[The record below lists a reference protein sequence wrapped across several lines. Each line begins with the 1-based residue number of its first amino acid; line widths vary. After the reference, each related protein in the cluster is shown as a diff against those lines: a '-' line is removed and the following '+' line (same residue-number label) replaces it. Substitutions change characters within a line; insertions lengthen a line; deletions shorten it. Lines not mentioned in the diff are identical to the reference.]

1 MTLYNVNW
9 KDENGKPQSET
20 CYTLTEAKK
29 LMRKHPGATGSKT
42 KVYSNGDWVPCGPIT
57 LKGSNATFI
66 ANSPRNMKKAN
77 Y

>member
-1 MTLYNVNW
+1 MTIYSVTW
-9 KDENGKPQSET
+9 VEDGERKFGE

-29 LMRKHPGATGSKT
+29 LMRQHPGASGSKT
-42 KVYSNGDWVPCGPIT
+42 KVYSNGDWVPCGEIT
-57 LKGSNATFI
+57 LKGSNATYI